1 MDESNIW
8 IIGVVALALGALI
21 GYLLGRSGNGSE
33 QQQALEDVQQ
43 ELAAYKE
50 KVASHFEETADLVT
64 KMTESY
70 RDVYKHLA
78 SSAQT
83 LCDAET
89 ARSIESSMVPQL
101 KAEPAPQEE
110 KEVKPCCEDKKPAAE
125 KSVEPPRDYAPKKPD
140 EEGTLSETYGLKD
153 KQQTT
158 DKAKAGDK
166 KAAKPAENTGD
177 DDPVE
182 HTEAEKRS

>member
-21 GYLLGRSGNGSE
+21 GYLLGRSGNDSG
-33 QQQALEDVQQ
+33 QQQALEDAQQ
-43 ELAAYKE
+43 ELAEYKE
-50 KVASHFEETADLVT
+50 KVAGHFEETADLVN

-101 KAEPAPQEE
+101 KAEPAPQAE
-110 KEVKPCCEDKKPAAE
+110 KEVKPCCESKNPAAD

-140 EEGTLSETYGLKD
+140 EEGTLSETYGLKEKE
-153 KQQTT
+153 KQA
-158 DKAKAGDK
+158 AKAAEK
-166 KAAKPAENTGD
+166 KAAAKPAEDSDN

>member
-21 GYLLGRSGNGSE
+21 GYLLGRSGNDSG
-33 QQQALEDVQQ
+33 QQQALEDAQQ
-43 ELAAYKE
+43 ELAEYKE
-50 KVASHFEETADLVT
+50 KVAGHFEETADLVN

-101 KAEPAPQEE
+101 KAEPAAKKEE
-110 KEVKPCCEDKKPAAE
+110 KEVKPCCESKKPAAD

-140 EEGTLSETYGLKD
+140 EEGTLSETYGLKEKE
-153 KQQTT
+153 KQA
-158 DKAKAGDK
+158 AKAAEK
-166 KAAKPAENTGD
+166 KAAAKPAEDSDN